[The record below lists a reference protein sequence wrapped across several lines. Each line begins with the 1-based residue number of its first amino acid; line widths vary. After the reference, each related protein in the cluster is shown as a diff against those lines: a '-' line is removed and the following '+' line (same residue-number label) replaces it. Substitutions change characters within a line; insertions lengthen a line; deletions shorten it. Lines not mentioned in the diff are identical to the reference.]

1 MLMDSVLLVQE
12 LSHCYK
18 QMSSERKLD
27 SHIYAVVLLY
37 CLQHSCGIMFS
48 IDEVFISQVVL
59 TLLCVCACNMHV
71 HVDVSIC
78 TSIHNKTYSTI
89 MHHV

>member
-1 MLMDSVLLVQE
+1 MAFVLLVQE

-18 QMSSERKLD
+18 QLPSESKLD
-27 SHIYAVVLLY
+27 SHIYAIVLLY

-59 TLLCVCACNMHV
+59 TLFCVCACNMHV